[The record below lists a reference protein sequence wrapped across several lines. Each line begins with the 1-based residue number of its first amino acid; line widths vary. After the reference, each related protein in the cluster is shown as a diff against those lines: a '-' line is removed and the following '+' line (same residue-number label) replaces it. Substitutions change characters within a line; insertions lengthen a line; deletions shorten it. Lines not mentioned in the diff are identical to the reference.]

1 MPFVSSSSAFFISP
15 SPIPPTPLARKLS
28 SAHTRARERVRPHA
42 RSRNHLRYRFTTS
55 SSTKF
60 SSTSHRL
67 SRSSPRT
74 ISDTHNH
81 LSHTS
86 VNTSSG
92 VDEHHIVERNRL
104 SPCRAD
110 TNHQPAGSEF
120 FVALL
125 ATGSGPLTGSLWVA
139 SAITFP
145 SPEGVGTCRF
155 GNTPRTR
162 EALLTRPSPVTAA
175 DRSTASEA
183 LPSHCRRAPPTACRW
198 TDKASCCTFSVVIFR
213 QQRESFSL
221 HQDNF
226 SS

>member
-1 MPFVSSSSAFFISP
+1 MNTTKSINSSIH
-15 SPIPPTPLARKLS
+15 PPPLARTLS
-28 SAHTRARERVRPHA
+28 SARARARARARP
-42 RSRNHLRYRFTTS
+42 RNHLRPRSTTS
-55 SSTKF
+55 LSTKF
-60 SSTSHRL
+60 SSTSCRL
-67 SRSSPRT
+67 SCSSPRT
-74 ISDTHNH
+74 ICDTHTQPSP
-81 LSHTS
+81 SHKS

-162 EALLTRPSPVTAA
+162 EALLARPSPVTAVA
-175 DRSTASEA
+175 PQS
-183 LPSHCRRAPPTACRW
+183 LPSRPHHRLRM
-198 TDKASCCTFSVVIFR
+198 DGQGVVFYSC
-213 QQRESFSL
+213 L
-221 HQDNF
+221 L
-226 SS
+226 